1 MTSDAFMGSD
11 TFPAGGV
18 DIFSGNMQ
26 DLDLTD
32 PNQKRAFETLSN
44 FNNMEKGSSV
54 RVFKTLKLINDT
66 MNDGQT

>member
-1 MTSDAFMGSD
+1 
-11 TFPAGGV
+11 
-18 DIFSGNMQ
+18 MQ

-44 FNNMEKGSSV
+44 FNNMEKGGSV
-54 RVFKTLKLINDT
+54 DVFKTLKLINDT